1 MLIEVKQWP
10 ESQEVMDDPEWFF
23 VMSGRHGHVAMAI
36 GFDKEDYDIFGP
48 SAYGRI
54 IEKEESDDD

>member
-1 MLIEVKQWP
+1 
-10 ESQEVMDDPEWFF
+10 MDDPEWFF
-23 VMSGRHGHVAMAI
+23 VMSGRHGHDVLAI
-36 GFDKEDYDIFGP
+36 AIDKEDYDIFGP

>member
-1 MLIEVKQWP
+1 MILEVKRWP

-23 VMSGRHGHVAMAI
+23 VMSGRHGHDVLAI
-36 GFDKEDYDIFGP
+36 AIDKEDYDIFGP